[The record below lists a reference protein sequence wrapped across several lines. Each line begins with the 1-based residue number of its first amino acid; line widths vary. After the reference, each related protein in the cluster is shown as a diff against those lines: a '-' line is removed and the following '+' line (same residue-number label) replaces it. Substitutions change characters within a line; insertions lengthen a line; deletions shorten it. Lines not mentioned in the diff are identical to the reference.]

1 MKPVTPAA
9 ARFLAVAL
17 LATAVG
23 CARPL
28 TCPDGAGPGATAL
41 PAIPGA
47 PYVGTSDPYA
57 DGPLTVR
64 ATSVPACAGG
74 SPRPLLIFAPGT
86 PGNYPVVVFQH
97 GFITRTE
104 AYSEILR
111 HLAGHGFVVAA
122 PQMYEPGLGALFGQ
136 PTAAEEAVAAAELLD
151 WLPAGLPVT
160 LGYTPATNRLGLA
173 GHSRGGKVVWL
184 VLEATPARA
193 QAVAGIDP
201 VDGRGGPL
209 GNQARVVQGPFA
221 FAGPTLVIGTGLGGD
236 CAPAGDNHEQFY
248 AASRSPA
255 WHVVVPGQ
263 GHADMLD
270 EPTAD
275 AAAGVCPSGP
285 DRAGMRRLTA
295 GLLVAFFRGSL
306 QGDATAYAV
315 LTDAAGAPLPIVVE
329 TK

>member
-1 MKPVTPAA
+1 MKHATPASG
-9 ARFLAVAL
+9 RFLTLML
-17 LATAVG
+17 LATAGG
-23 CARPL
+23 CVRLL
-28 TCPDGAGPGATAL
+28 TCPDPAGPGPAAL
-41 PAIPGA
+41 PTTPGA
-47 PYVGTSDPYA
+47 PYVGTSDPFA

-64 ATSVPACAGG
+64 TSSVPACAEGN
-74 SPRPLLIFAPGT
+74 PLPLLIFAPET

-97 GFITRTE
+97 GFITRNE
-104 AYSEILR
+104 AYGEILR

-136 PTAAEEAVAAAELLD
+136 PTAADEAVAAAELLD
-151 WLPAGLPVT
+151 WLPAGLPAV
-160 LGYTPATNRLGLA
+160 LGYTPAGNQLGLA
-173 GHSRGGKVVWL
+173 GHSRGGKVAWL
-184 VLEATPARA
+184 VLESNPARA

-209 GNQARVVQGPFA
+209 GTQARVVQGPFA
-221 FAGPTLVIGTGLGGD
+221 FAGATLVIGTGLGGD

-255 WHVVVPGQ
+255 WHVIVPNQ

-270 EPTAD
+270 EPTAV

-306 QGDATAYAV
+306 QKDATAYAA